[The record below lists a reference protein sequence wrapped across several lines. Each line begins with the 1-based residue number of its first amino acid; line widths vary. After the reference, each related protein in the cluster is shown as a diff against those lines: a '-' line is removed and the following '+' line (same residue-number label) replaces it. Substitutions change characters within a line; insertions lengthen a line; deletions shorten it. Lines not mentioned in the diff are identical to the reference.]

1 MVSASIHDLRG
12 PGHTNTSQYTV
23 YHPQVPESW
32 GRSALTLKG
41 YPLLQ
46 QRSCVVQSSL
56 PKHHREF
63 FSTPGNGVYAFK
75 EDFQNYYGNTPLLS
89 SVILL
94 LFILLYLRRLISEPQ
109 SLFFLFVTHRKSAQ
123 APDTEEVKDETEF
136 AKRKENRNSCTLV
149 TTASYYTFRLYALRT
164 NYANG
169 LGIGKV
175 ELEEVNPHL
184 RGGRVENHLG
194 KATPSSPDRDSKLD
208 LPVLSSPA
216 QHDKCVSQLRHRG
229 GTTSYYPF
237 GLYALSTNYANEL
250 GIGKVELEEVNPYLR
265 GGRVENHLGKTT
277 PSSTDRDSNL
287 DLPVLSS
294 RAQHDPTTPPRRV
307 ELEEV
312 NPHWRGGRVEN
323 HLGKTTPSSPD
334 RDSNLDLPVL
344 SSRARHEKCV
354 SQLRHRGGIDTT
366 QHALKRGVL
375 RVGLGGDPKGGEK
388 PIRGAGDLCREQHPA
403 LSVGYRRPQCPD
415 MGEGWPGFD
424 PSFWMVRSIYS
435 DTKIN
440 STTKYLDRMRVSRV
454 KGTVSYYPFGL
465 YALSTSYVNRLGI
478 GKVELEEVNP
488 HLRGGRVENHLGKT
502 TPVHPTEIRTSISPS
517 SAVELNTSALAN
529 YATEAVTSDK
539 NWAVHFE
546 LRKFI

>member
-1 MVSASIHDLRG
+1 MEGRGSVVLWKVAKDDQYQFDRPNFFTGLR
-12 PGHTNTSQYTV
+12 
-23 YHPQVPESW
+23 VPESW
-32 GRSALTLKG
+32 GRSALTLKE

-94 LFILLYLRRLISEPQ
+94 LFILLYLRRLISELQ
-109 SLFFLFVTHRKSAQ
+109 SLFSLFVTHRKSAQ

-194 KATPSSPDRDSKLD
+194 KATPSSPDRDLKLD

-216 QHDKCVSQLRHRG
+216 QHDKR
-229 GTTSYYPF
+229 
-237 GLYALSTNYANEL
+237 
-250 GIGKVELEEVNPYLR
+250 
-265 GGRVENHLGKTT
+265 
-277 PSSTDRDSNL
+277 
-287 DLPVLSS
+287 
-294 RAQHDPTTPPRRV
+294 
-307 ELEEV
+307 
-312 NPHWRGGRVEN
+312 
-323 HLGKTTPSSPD
+323 
-334 RDSNLDLPVL
+334 
-344 SSRARHEKCV
+344 V

-375 RVGLGGDPKGGEK
+375 RVGLGGDPKGGGK

-478 GKVELEEVNP
+478 GKVELEEGNP

-517 SAVELNTSALAN
+517 SAVELNTTSALAN
-529 YATEAVTSDK
+529 YATEAGE
-539 NWAVHFE
+539 F
-546 LRKFI
+546 